1 FTTTGGTTH
10 STTITGLTNGG
21 SYTYY
26 VRCQDTSGNANT
38 TDYPISFSIANPTP
52 STPTYTIANF
62 ISLITHWLG
71 IGDQDSDVNN
81 DGVVNARDLGI
92 IMHYWK

>member
-1 FTTTGGTTH
+1 M
-10 STTITGLTNGG
+10 SLNGS

-26 VRCQDTSGNANT
+26 FRCQDEAGNVNT

-52 STPTYTIANF
+52 PTPTCTITNF
-62 ISLITHWLG
+62 ISLITYWLG
-71 IGDQDSDVNN
+71 IGDQNSDVNN
-81 DGVVNARDLGI
+81 NGIVNTRDLGI